1 MIRTGLGISAAILSA
16 MAGVAL
22 WAERTIP
29 ADARVALQ
37 YGLDGEPTRFGDK
50 SEAVFGLWLLIG
62 VGALMTALF
71 VALSQTDPRKKA
83 LARSRKTFLFAWCS
97 SLLMLLVVN
106 IAMALSL
113 TGVEQDPELSM
124 RAIFGALGML
134 IMVLGN
140 AMGKVRPNF
149 TLGVRTP
156 WTLSS
161 DIAWDKTHRLSG
173 LLMVVWGGALLAS
186 AGLAPAAYGVA
197 IAAGGGLA
205 LAVVSIVA
213 SYLYWREAPDKRTA

>member
-1 MIRTGLGISAAILSA
+1 
-16 MAGVAL
+16 
-22 WAERTIP
+22 
-29 ADARVALQ
+29 
-37 YGLDGEPTRFGDK
+37 
-50 SEAVFGLWLLIG
+50 
-62 VGALMTALF
+62 
-71 VALSQTDPRKKA
+71 
-83 LARSRKTFLFAWCS
+83 
-97 SLLMLLVVN
+97 
-106 IAMALSL
+106 
-113 TGVEQDPELSM
+113 
-124 RAIFGALGML
+124 
-134 IMVLGN
+134 
-140 AMGKVRPNF
+140 MGKVRPNF

-186 AGLAPAAYGVA
+186 AGLAPAAYGLA